1 MSNDTEKMKEN
12 IQAIQKGLFAMSKE
26 RKIALSIH
34 STFELIES
42 MQQQANELQKSIDAM
57 S

>member
-1 MSNDTEKMKEN
+1 MRNDTEKMKEN

-26 RKIALSIH
+26 RKIALSVH

-42 MQQQANELQKSIDAM
+42 MQQQATELQQAIDAM